1 MNKNNE
7 TLCYFKALLSHKY
20 LMAYTLCYFWGYN
33 IKTVFIIHF
42 QLLSY
47 EFFRVETSAQATIL
61 INPKSGNE
69 IAKYFK
75 IQKNSNI
82 IYRQ

>member
-1 MNKNNE
+1 MWH
-7 TLCYFKALLSHKY
+7 TLFVIFEDKS
-20 LMAYTLCYFWGYN
+20 
-33 IKTVFIIHF
+33 KTVFIIHF

-82 IYRQ
+82 IYQ